1 MNSTAK
7 NILKIMRLLAWI
19 AFIGLL
25 IKAGAIIM
33 SYGIS
38 TNNPEAAKDLYKGM
52 DLSRYEAYNFVQYTI
67 IVMYYVIMYL
77 MQAYIALFGAKL
89 LSSINIEKPFSA
101 EVVQLLHKISYT
113 ILGVGIL
120 AILHN
125 VHVGIIN
132 ANAGIEAE
140 LIAGEF
146 IFLAGLVYVLAQL
159 FKKGAVM
166 QAENDL
172 TV

>member
-1 MNSTAK
+1 MNTTTIK
-7 NILKIMRLLAWI
+7 LLKLMRLLAWL

-25 IKAGAIIM
+25 VKAGAIMM
-33 SYGIS
+33 SFGVS
-38 TNNPEAAKDLYKGM
+38 FSNPEAAKDLYKGM
-52 DLSRYEAYNFVQYTI
+52 DLSRYETYSFFHYSI
-67 IVMYYVIMYL
+67 IVMYFILLYI

-89 LSSINIEKPFSA
+89 LSSINVEKPFNKT
-101 EVVQLLHKISYT
+101 VVDLLHKISYT
-113 ILGVGIL
+113 IFGVGIL
-120 AILHN
+120 AIVHN
-125 VHVGIIN
+125 IHVAILNASTGII
-132 ANAGIEAE
+132 AD

-166 QAENDL
+166 QAENEL